1 MKCDKCKVFGHK
13 TCQDVSSGVPKLG
26 TQQQVW
32 VVKGGPNR
40 IQNGEQLQV
49 TSDPSRTVTEAILG
63 PFDSVISQEDQVLV
77 SSQLVGGSGV
87 CLDEVHMPGSAP
99 RVTCVGNTSDPNKF
113 AVFQLPSDEVLAE
126 GVQPDIALALLA
138 LAVVPAIVPVDF
150 HAGLDSLLA
159 LAAVLAIVPADF
171 HAGLD

>member
-1 MKCDKCKVFGHK
+1 MIYN
-13 TCQDVSSGVPKLG
+13 VPLDLWTATGLSYVASAVANGDRFSIK
-26 TQQQVW
+26 VW

-63 PFDSVISQEDQVLV
+63 PFDSVISQEEQVLV

-113 AVFQLPSDEVLAE
+113 AVLQLPSDEVLAE
-126 GVQPDIALALLA
+126 GVAILPSDAEFHDGLIHGVESVIIPLAKKNR
-138 LAVVPAIVPVDF
+138 
-150 HAGLDSLLA
+150 GRNK
-159 LAAVLAIVPADF
+159 
-171 HAGLD
+171 GGGRK